1 MLFRDIVCFVILCGK
16 SFGGFDGFGESTVEF
31 NSLMVLVNLMM
42 VLIFLVNLIMDLVDP
57 VKSTGVFDGSNGK
70 FF

>member
-31 NSLMVLVNLMM
+31 NSLMVLVNL
-42 VLIFLVNLIMDLVDP
+42 I
-57 VKSTGVFDGSNGK
+57 DGIDISGESDNGLCGPGEIYWR
-70 FF
+70 F